1 MDKTDMVLLFEYN
14 SWANSR
20 VLKATAEVSQA
31 QFVAPAMVSHGSLR
45 GSLVHVLGA
54 EIVWRLRCQ
63 EGLSPPALPTES
75 EFLSYTALVDRW
87 QQEERAMWTYLNS
100 LQDSDL
106 VRPVHYRTTKGV
118 PHENILWHLLVH
130 VVNHGTQFR
139 AEAAVILTGYGHSPG
154 DLDMLLFLREQ
165 QA

>member
-1 MDKTDMVLLFEYN
+1 MDKADMVLLFEYN

-20 VLKATAEVSQA
+20 VLTATAKVSPV
-31 QFVAPAMVSHGSLR
+31 QFVAPANVSHGSLR

-63 EGLSPPALPTES
+63 EGLSPPALPAES
-75 EFLSYTALVDRW
+75 EFPSYTALVNRW
-87 QQEERAMWTYLNS
+87 QEEERAMWAYLHS
-100 LQDSDL
+100 LRDDDL
-106 VRPVHYRTTKGV
+106 VRPVHYRTTKGA
-118 PHENILWHLLVH
+118 PHENILWHLLAH